1 MGEWSELQGQ
11 GNEMS
16 LAMYPAQIT
25 QHLEDCGLGVVTGCH
40 RSPEFC
46 GAGRAGRR
54 PVCKELYL
62 RELKT

>member
-1 MGEWSELQGQ
+1 MSGVSSRDRGD
-11 GNEMS
+11 EMS
-16 LAMYPAQIT
+16 LAMSPSPDHTA
-25 QHLEDCGLGVVTGCH
+25 LRGCGLGVVTGCH